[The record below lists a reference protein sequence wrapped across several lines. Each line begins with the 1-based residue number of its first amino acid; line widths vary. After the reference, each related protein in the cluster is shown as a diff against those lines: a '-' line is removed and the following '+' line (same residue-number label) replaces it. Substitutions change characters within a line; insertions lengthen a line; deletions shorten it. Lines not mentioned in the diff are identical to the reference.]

1 MWGGDNKQSNS
12 GYYQCKICK
21 SSYPECSTCQKYGRV
36 SHQDDKEKQKN
47 CHDNSGFVHDENYK
61 QSNK

>member
-1 MWGGDNKQSNS
+1 MITNS
-12 GYYQCKICK
+12 QILGITNAKFARVVTQNVHHVI
-21 SSYPECSTCQKYGRV
+21 KYGRV

-61 QSNK
+61 QTN